1 MKKDRVPT
9 TFFCPITHEPMRH
22 PVYVYP
28 HHYELSAL
36 LDWFKQG
43 HRTSPLTR
51 EQVAYVIYD
60 KDFKQKLDTLNPVDR
75 YQEYDGA
82 AAFNELQACL
92 NHPYDPYR
100 QEMNKTG
107 ALLFFTAA
115 FFALLMKTMGSKDG
129 QAPQA
134 DLADLLLCL
143 FLVAGCRSLYK
154 LVEHRAPGFFK
165 PRPPMT
171 PSQSETAPDLNG
183 RDEGPL
189 GIDCNG

>member
-1 MKKDRVPT
+1 MKKDLART
-9 TFFCPITHEPMRH
+9 TICCPITHEPMRH
-22 PVYVYP
+22 PVYAYP

-36 LDWFKQG
+36 LDWFKEG

-51 EQVAYVIYD
+51 EKVTYVIYD
-60 KDFKQKLDTLNPVDR
+60 KELKRELDTLNPADR
-75 YQEYDGA
+75 YQEYDGT
-82 AAFNELQACL
+82 AAFKELQSCL

-134 DLADLLLCL
+134 DLADLFLCL

-154 LVEHRAPGFFK
+154 MVEHRAPGFF
-165 PRPPMT
+165 RPP
-171 PSQSETAPDLNG
+171 PSMAHAQSETALDLN
-183 RDEGPL
+183 EGGPVAF
-189 GIDCNG
+189 NVKNNS